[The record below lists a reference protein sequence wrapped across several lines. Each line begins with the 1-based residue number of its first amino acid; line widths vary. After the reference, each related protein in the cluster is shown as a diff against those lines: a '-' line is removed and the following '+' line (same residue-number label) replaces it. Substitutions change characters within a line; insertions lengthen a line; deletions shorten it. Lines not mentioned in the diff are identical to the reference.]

1 MSELE
6 NINPFQILAKHLARI
21 EEMLE
26 VVMEDIALS
35 RTSPAG
41 VQVELLSISQAAAFL
56 VLSKQAVYRN
66 IAKIPHYKRNGRLY
80 FKRDELIEYVE
91 GGKYLVRK
99 SSTFSGRMT

>member
-1 MSELE
+1 MNELE
-6 NINPFQILAKHLARI
+6 NINPFQILSKHLVRI

-26 VVMEDIALS
+26 VVIEVVELN
-35 RTSPAG
+35 RNSPTA
-41 VQVELLSISQAAAFL
+41 VQSELLSVSQAAAFL

-91 GGKYLVRK
+91 GGKYIVRK
-99 SSTFSGRMT
+99 SSTFFR